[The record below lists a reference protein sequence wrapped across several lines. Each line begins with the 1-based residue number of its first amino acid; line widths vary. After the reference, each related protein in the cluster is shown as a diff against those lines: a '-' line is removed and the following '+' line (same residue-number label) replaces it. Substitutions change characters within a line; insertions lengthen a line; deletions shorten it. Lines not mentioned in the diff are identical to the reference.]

1 MMMSTHVFDTLNLP
15 GSLSVARRL
24 HLVASHWGFV
34 LIALHL
40 GLHWRMVIDAVRR
53 RQHPAGRERT
63 PMILAPLLATAA
75 AFYGLCAFIWR
86 GFPDVMLLRTE
97 FVFLDFSE
105 PAPLFYI
112 DMFAIMGFFIFLSH
126 CGSQLLRRT
135 YTAKAKSIHAQLDRK
150 TTYSNN
156 RVQKREP

>member
-1 MMMSTHVFDTLNLP
+1 MQVVVNVLCLVAMMSLAVSGMMMSTHVFDTLNLP

-53 RQHPAGRERT
+53 RQHPAGREKT

-75 AFYGLCAFIWR
+75 AFYISIGEDGSNYLQPDPIAGL
-86 GFPDVMLLRTE
+86 V
-97 FVFLDFSE
+97 
-105 PAPLFYI
+105 
-112 DMFAIMGFFIFLSH
+112 
-126 CGSQLLRRT
+126 
-135 YTAKAKSIHAQLDRK
+135 K
-150 TTYSNN
+150 
-156 RVQKREP
+156 RVDA

>member
-1 MMMSTHVFDTLNLP
+1 
-15 GSLSVARRL
+15 
-24 HLVASHWGFV
+24 
-34 LIALHL
+34 
-40 GLHWRMVIDAVRR
+40 
-53 RQHPAGRERT
+53 
-63 PMILAPLLATAA
+63 MILAPLLATAA

-112 DMFAIMGFFIFLSH
+112 DILAIMGFFIFFSH